1 VPSAPPYPVVLRIE
15 GRPCLVVGGGPVAA
29 RKVADLYECGGE
41 VTVVAPDIDES
52 IVTLAGAAEKE
63 GRLLRIARRPYR
75 NGEASRYRLVI
86 TATGIPEVDRRAA
99 ADAESAGIWVNS
111 ADDAEHCTFF
121 LPSVH
126 RQGPVTVSVSTGG
139 ASPALAAW
147 LRRRIGAVL
156 GPHLGTL
163 ATMLEE
169 GRGELRAAGR
179 PTSAVDWSALL
190 DGDLPR
196 LMREGRVEE
205 ARRLIDGA
213 VARATEGSR
222 LRS

>member
-1 VPSAPPYPVVLRIE
+1 M
-15 GRPCLVVGGGPVAA
+15 AA
-29 RKVADLYECGGE
+29 RKVADLYACGAE
-41 VTVVAPDIDES
+41 VTVVAPAVDDS
-52 IVTLAGAAEKE
+52 IVALARSAERA
-63 GRLLRIARRPYR
+63 GRLLRITRRPYR

-86 TATGIPEVDRRAA
+86 TATGIAEVDRRAA

-111 ADDAEHCTFF
+111 ADDADHCTFF

-163 ATMLEE
+163 AEMLAA
-169 GRGELRAAGR
+169 GRCELRAAGR
-179 PTSAVDWSALL
+179 PTNAVDWTALL
-190 DGDLPR
+190 DGDLPK
-196 LMREGRVEE
+196 LVREGRRDE
-205 ARRLIDGA
+205 AQRLIDGA
-213 VARATEGSR
+213 VARATDGTR
-222 LRS
+222 LPG